1 MQFPEVVVL
10 RLGHR
15 PERDQRVTTHV
26 GLAARAF
33 GAKGMLLAAEDA
45 GVVQTLRDVVERWG
59 GDFTVRDGVSWRQCI
74 RTWKESGGTV
84 VHLTMY
90 GLRLSDAVEELRSRQ
105 RILLL
110 AGAEK
115 VPGDV
120 YGLADYNISVSTQPH
135 SEVSGVA
142 VFLDRLFLGESVD
155 REYPGAQMRIVPNPD
170 GKRTEP

>member
-1 MQFPEVVVL
+1 MQLPEVVVL

-74 RTWKESGGTV
+74 REWKESGGTV

-90 GLRLSDAVEELRSRQ
+90 GLRLSDVVGDLRVRG
-105 RILLL
+105 RILLV

-115 VPGDV
+115 VPGEV

-142 VFLDRLFLGESVD
+142 VFLDRLFLGETMD
-155 REYPGAQMRIVPNPD
+155 REYPEAPMRIVPSPA
-170 GKRTEP
+170 GKRTES

>member
-1 MQFPEVVVL
+1 MQLPEVVVL

-33 GAKGMLLAAEDA
+33 GANGMLLAEKDT
-45 GVVQTLRDVVERWG
+45 GVVQSLRDVVERWG
-59 GDFTVRDGVSWRQCI
+59 GDFTIQDGVSWRQCI
-74 RTWKESGGTV
+74 REWKASGGTV

-90 GLRLSDAVEELRSRQ
+90 GLKLTDAVEDLREKK
-105 RILLL
+105 RILLV

-115 VPGDV
+115 VPGEV

-142 VFLDRLFLGESVD
+142 VFLDRLFLGETMD
-155 REYPGAQMRIVPNPD
+155 REYPGAPMRIVPSRA
-170 GKRTEP
+170 GKRTVP